1 MLELKAQPGAFA
13 VHTTKD
19 RGHSEEELAAHAV
32 EKIISIA
39 DSAPPEL
46 KQQANAFKQRMFY
59 VIVLA
64 LKQAVKSDRT
74 TLYNLLKQQGHEDMA
89 EILRKL

>member
-1 MLELKAQPGAFA
+1 MLELNAQPGAFA

-74 TLYNLLKQQGHEDMA
+74 NVYNLLCDAGQPKLA
-89 EILRKL
+89 EALRRL